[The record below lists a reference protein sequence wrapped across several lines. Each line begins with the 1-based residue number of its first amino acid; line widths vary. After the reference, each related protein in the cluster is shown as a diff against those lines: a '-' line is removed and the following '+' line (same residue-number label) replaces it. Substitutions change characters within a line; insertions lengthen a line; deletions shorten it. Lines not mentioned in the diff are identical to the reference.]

1 MDEQTLLAIEE
12 RFWRGGAEH
21 YREALATDALMVF
34 APPAGVLDR
43 AGTLASI
50 EQAPRWQAVSF
61 AAVHVARPAAD
72 VVVLVYQARAAREN
86 GAAPYDAQCSS
97 VYVRQ
102 GAEGW
107 RLALHQQ
114 TPLQASASQ

>member
-1 MDEQTLLAIEE
+1 MDEPTLLAMEE

-21 YREALATDALMVF
+21 YRQALADDALMVF

-61 AAVHVARPAAD
+61 SAVQVARPTAD
-72 VVVLVYQARAAREN
+72 VAVLVYRARATRE
-86 GAAPYDAQCSS
+86 GGSTAPYAAQCSS
-97 VYVRQ
+97 VYVCQ
-102 GAEGW
+102 GADGW

-114 TPLQASASQ
+114 TPLEAPQ